1 MKRLLTF
8 GVLCASLQAAPDPP
22 WTLTRSQHFEVYS
35 QAAGHQARATLLW
48 FEQLRAFFAQ
58 ATGVDLDRPAP
69 VRVIAFKSAIEYQPY
84 RRGAA
89 ADAFYVGAATR
100 DYIVMASGEPD
111 EFRVAAHEYAHLIL
125 RSSGLHHPSWLNE
138 GLAEFFSTVSIGDRG
153 STLGDDL
160 PANSQLLRNRIWMPL
175 AELIAVTGDS
185 PFREDRKGAEMF
197 YAQSWLL
204 AEMLVLSP
212 SYGPHFH
219 ALLTALTLGTPGVEA
234 FTKVFGKSTHELTR
248 DLRIWAGDR
257 RRFTPVALP
266 GVPPGDVQLTAAPVS
281 TFDSRSMLA
290 DLSLASGDLDR
301 SETLYRSL
309 ANESPASAELFAAFG
324 AIAFRKGDRDG
335 ARREWK
341 QAIEQGIH
349 DSTLCFRYAI
359 LAEEAGLPPD
369 DIRPALQRAVDLQPD
384 YDDARY
390 KLALLEKNAGRYD
403 AAAKNL
409 LAMRKI
415 SPARAFGYW
424 TGLADSF
431 NELDRREE
439 AQAAAKRATQ
449 FATTPAQRALAA
461 QLTYVAQTDLSV
473 AFATDSSGR
482 RQLVTTRIPHN
493 TTDFNPFIE
502 PSDDLRRVQGYLR
515 EIDCSGQATRIVVDV
530 SGERLSLT
538 IPDPLHVQMRN
549 APPEFT
555 CGPQQSTPVAVEFA
569 ASKTQDR
576 KLDGIVR
583 GLDFRK

>member
-8 GVLCASLQAAPDPP
+8 SVLCATLQAAPDPP
-22 WTLTRSQHFEVYS
+22 WTLTTSRHFELYS
-35 QAAGHQARATLLW
+35 QTTTNQARATLLW

-69 VRVIAFKSAIEYQPY
+69 VRVIAFRSASEYQPY

-100 DYIVMASGEPD
+100 DYIVMASGD
-111 EFRVAAHEYAHLIL
+111 ASEFRTAAHEYAHLIL

-138 GLAEFFSTVSIGDRG
+138 GLAEFFSTVAIGDRG

-160 PANSQLLRNRIWMPL
+160 PANSQVLRRRIWMPI

-185 PFREDRKGAEMF
+185 PFREDRTGAEMF
-197 YAQSWLL
+197 YAESWLL

-212 SYGPHFH
+212 AYGPHFR
-219 ALLTALTLGTPGVEA
+219 ALLTALTLGTPGAEA
-234 FTKVFGKSTHELTR
+234 FARVFGKSPDDLTR

-266 GVPPGDVQLTAAPVS
+266 GVPASAVQIAASQVS
-281 TFDSRSMLA
+281 SFDSRSMLA

-301 SETLYRSL
+301 AESLYRSL
-309 ANESPASAELFAAFG
+309 ANESPESADLSAAFG
-324 AIAFRKGDRDG
+324 AIAFRRGDRDG

-341 QAIEQGIH
+341 RALEQGIH
-349 DSTLCFRYAI
+349 DAALCFRYAI
-359 LAEEAGLPPD
+359 LAEDAGLPPD
-369 DIRPALQRAVDLQPD
+369 DIRPALQRAVELQPD
-384 YDDARY
+384 YDDALY
-390 KLALLEKNAGRYD
+390 KLALLEKNSGHYD
-403 AAAKNL
+403 AAARRL

-415 SPARAFGYW
+415 SPARAFSYW

-431 NELDRREE
+431 NELDRRDE
-439 AQAAAKRATQ
+439 AQAAAKRASQ

-461 QLTYVAQTDLSV
+461 QLAYVAQTDLSV
-473 AFATDSSGR
+473 GFATDSSGR
-482 RQLVTTRIPHN
+482 QQLVTTRIPHN
-493 TTDFNPFIE
+493 SANNPFIE
-502 PSDDLRRVQGYLR
+502 PGDDLRRVQGALK
-515 EIDCSGQATRIVVDV
+515 EIDCSGQATRFVVEV
-530 SGERLSLT
+530 NGKRLSLT

-555 CGPQQSTPVAVEFA
+555 CGPQHSTAVAVEYA
-569 ASKTQDR
+569 ATKTPDT
-576 KLDGIVR
+576 KLDGIIR
-583 GLDFRK
+583 GVEFR